1 MEYKP
6 LTQIGSRVPVE
17 QVLARIKSE
26 NPSESMDAGLRLV
39 AEAQSFGLDLRDYLT
54 LKVDANAGEYK
65 GADMS
70 GYEVAL
76 VHLGLPVKN
85 DFKHGITLEAAANT
99 FQTYTGSRAFFPEV
113 VDDMLK
119 WANRQ
124 VVLDDPTNYLASSRT
139 ITGVEMISTI
149 VNDDSAQRGTFIV
162 SELGKIPVRN
172 ITTTQQAVAMYKHGS
187 GYRTSYEFQRRVKM
201 DVLVPFANRVARELV
216 GSKAAWA
223 TNIIINGDGT
233 TAGTAAPVV
242 TQSSFT
248 GAITNVTSQLS
259 YERLMRW
266 LVSRAQA
273 GAPVDTVL
281 GNFKAFVDWIMLFTP
296 GLTDVSLAD
305 ALAKKGGAEFKVA
318 NIPGFMVPVTFALS
332 SSVPNDRLIGIT
344 KGETLEELVEA
355 GSLISESEQS
365 IRNQSITYV
374 RSEVTGYKLAFYDT
388 RSNYNYG
395 A

>member
-1 MEYKP
+1 MEYQS
-6 LTQIGSRVPVE
+6 LTKIGDRVPVE
-17 QVLARIKSE
+17 TVLKLIKSE
-26 NPSESMDAGLRLV
+26 NPNESADAGLRLV
-39 AEAQSFGLDLRDYLT
+39 AEANKFGISLRDYLT
-54 LKVDANAGEYK
+54 LKVDTNNGDYK
-65 GADMS
+65 GSDMS

-76 VHLGLPVKN
+76 AHLGLPIKN
-85 DFKHGITLEAAANT
+85 DFKHGITLDAAANT

-124 VVLDDPTNYLASSRT
+124 VVLDDPAHFLAASRT
-139 ITGVEMISTI
+139 INSVEMISTI
-149 VNDDSAQRGTFIV
+149 VNDDSAARGTSIV
-162 SELGKIPVRN
+162 AELGRIPVRN

-216 GSKAAWA
+216 GSKSAWA
-223 TNIIINGDGT
+223 TNILINGDGT
-233 TAGTAAPVV
+233 TAGVAAPVV

-248 GAITNVTSQLS
+248 GAITNVVSQLS

-281 GNFKAFVDWIMLFTP
+281 GNFKAFVDWIMLFQPT
-296 GLTDVSLAD
+296 LTSVSQAE
-305 ALAKKGGAEFKVA
+305 ALAAKGGAELKVA

-365 IRNQSITYV
+365 IKNQSITYV